1 MNRSQEKGFALI
13 FSMIILVLLTVVVI
27 SSTKTITS
35 SERAS
40 GSYMDRTMAFQAAE
54 QALVQGKALLME
66 NSDQCLE
73 GCQFNSAKTVSP
85 STTKV
90 SFSTLGAWTDNNKIA
105 ATLATSQAANAA
117 YVITQ
122 LSENSVASPASG
134 SNRVDCRAYSV
145 MGRGAGV
152 GGGVVVLQ
160 TVVWLCPV

>member
-1 MNRSQEKGFALI
+1 MIRSQEKGFALI
-13 FSMIILVLLTVVVI
+13 FSMLVLVLLTVVVV
-27 SSTKTITS
+27 SSMKTTTT

-40 GSYMDRTMAFQAAE
+40 GSYLDRTLAFQAAE

-73 GCQFNSAKTVSP
+73 GCSINGSKVVSP
-85 STTKV
+85 STAQV
-90 SFSTLGAWTDNNKIA
+90 AFSTLSSWSDTNKIT
-105 ATLATSQAANAA
+105 ATLGSSQLSSAA
-117 YVITQ
+117 YTIAQ

-134 SNRVDCRAYSV
+134 TTRNDCRAYSV